1 MSEHPN
7 VIVVRESYDALAKGD
22 LDYLRGTLL
31 ADDVVFH
38 VPGRGALAGAYRGKD
53 EVVNYLARLG
63 ELSENTLGYE
73 PESFLVGDDRVAAV
87 VRVRGERGDR
97 RLDDHGV
104 QVFRVAEGK
113 ITERWSYPYDPYLFD
128 EFSA

>member
-1 MSEHPN
+1 ML
-7 VIVVRESYDALAKGD
+7 VVRETYDALAKGN
-22 LDYLRGTLL
+22 LDDLRGSLL

-38 VPGRGALAGAYRGKD
+38 VPGRGALAGDYRGKD
-53 EVVNYLARLG
+53 EVLNYLTRLG
-63 ELSENTLGYE
+63 ELSGNTMGYE
-73 PESFLVGDDRVAAV
+73 PESFLVDGDRVAAM

-97 RLDDHGV
+97 RLEDHGV
-104 QVFRVAEGK
+104 HMFRVSDGK

>member
-7 VIVVRESYDALAKGD
+7 VLVVRETYDALAKGN
-22 LDYLRGTLL
+22 LDDLRGSLL

-38 VPGRGALAGAYRGKD
+38 VPGRGALAGDYRGKD
-53 EVVNYLARLG
+53 EVLNYLTRLG
-63 ELSENTLGYE
+63 ELSGNTMGYE
-73 PESFLVGDDRVAAV
+73 PESFLVDGDRVAAM

-97 RLDDHGV
+97 RLEDHGV
-104 QVFRVAEGK
+104 HMFRVSDGK